1 MMKKFL
7 LLLTFLP
14 ILLAGSCNSKEEKKM
29 PWDDDL
35 NKEKKKEKED
45 PGAKTGETLPAWSE
59 GYLDIHFLSAG
70 RGECTF
76 YILPDG
82 TTMVVDAGEVFSDD
96 PTTQPRKPGN
106 LAYSYQTFGTYIKH
120 FLPAASGGML
130 DYAMMTHFHI
140 DHIGELNSANAVH
153 PQGGYQ
159 LTGAS
164 GLYEEVPFR
173 KLVDRGYPSYY
184 DDSSIFTPE
193 SASTPN
199 YIKFVEYATSKKGL
213 TAERF
218 VVGSDSQFQLLGKTK
233 GNYKDFRIFNMV
245 GNGSGY
251 YKNGSGQGAVDTR
264 IPTSENG
271 ASCGFHLQY
280 GKFDFIAAGDL
291 VSTAQNL
298 MVYYYRDYVDKL
310 EAFKGNHHLSANSW
324 GSQMQKLAFTPRV
337 IAVQSFYEKQ
347 PDVDLLTSIFS
358 GKFANATNNWEK
370 DVYLTKS
377 WDPKMEANKALFS
390 QCKGYGGHIVIRVA
404 PGGGSFRVYMLKD
417 TDFSYEI
424 KSVSDVYT
432 CQ

>member
-35 NKEKKKEKED
+35 NKEKEKED
-45 PGAKTGETLPAWSE
+45 PGAKAGETLPAWSE
-59 GYLDIHFLSAG
+59 GYLDIHFVSAG

-130 DYAMMTHFHI
+130 DYALMTHFHI
-140 DHIGELNSANAVH
+140 DHIGELNNANAVQ

-199 YIKFVEYATSKKGL
+199 YIKFVQYAIANKGME
-213 TAERF
+213 AARF
-218 VVGSDSQFQLLGKTK
+218 IVGTDSQFQLLGKTK

-245 GNGSGY
+245 GNGSAY
-251 YKNGSGQGAVDTR
+251 YKGSDGAGFVDAR
-264 IPTSENG
+264 MPSSENG

-280 GKFDFIAAGDL
+280 GKFDLIAAGDL

-298 MVYYYRDYVDKL
+298 MAYYYRDYVDKL
-310 EAFKGNHHLSANSW
+310 EAFKGNHHMSANSW

-377 WDPKMEANKALFS
+377 WDAKMEANKTLFS
-390 QCKGYGGHIVIRVA
+390 QCKGYGGHVVIRVA
-404 PGGGSFRVYMLKD
+404 PGGGSFRVYVLKD

-424 KSVSDVYT
+424 QSVSDTYT